1 MPLVACPSRNDLSG
15 FNLGRLPEHSM
26 EEIAA
31 HLEQCTR
38 CEETAKELD
47 HEADPIVASLR
58 GIAPLYDRSDVS
70 AAPLPLPYR
79 LGDYEILTELGR
91 GSMGIVYLARH
102 TRLQRVV
109 ALKML
114 LGGEFARDEIRSR
127 FNLEAK
133 AVARLQ
139 HPNIIQIFEV
149 GEWRVSPAGP
159 PVPYFTLEHVEGGS
173 LSARLAGRLS
183 RRSARPPGS

>member
-91 GSMGIVYLARH
+91 RVDGHRLPGAAYATATGSRSENAAR
-102 TRLQRVV
+102 RRVC
-109 ALKML
+109 
-114 LGGEFARDEIRSR
+114 
-127 FNLEAK
+127 
-133 AVARLQ
+133 
-139 HPNIIQIFEV
+139 
-149 GEWRVSPAGP
+149 
-159 PVPYFTLEHVEGGS
+159 T
-173 LSARLAGRLS
+173 
-183 RRSARPPGS
+183 